1 MPVERGEETIAGEAA
16 SQGEQMRAHG
26 ALMQGIDVRIGLGH
40 PALVSA
46 AGTDAERETGDGDKS
61 VRNPR
66 PPPKA

>member
-46 AGTDAERETGDGDKS
+46 ADTDAKPEIGHGDKAF
-61 VRNPR
+61 RNPL
-66 PPPKA
+66 PPSRA